1 MYKVSQWRD
10 DEGALLDSIQATV
23 ERERTMELSWSLH
36 YVLRH
41 LPPVQPRP
49 QLRLGKGHGGLQ
61 VQRHYFLY
69 ILKQFTI

>member
-23 ERERTMELSWSLH
+23 ERERTMELSP
-36 YVLRH
+36 VLRH

-69 ILKQFTI
+69 ILKLFTI